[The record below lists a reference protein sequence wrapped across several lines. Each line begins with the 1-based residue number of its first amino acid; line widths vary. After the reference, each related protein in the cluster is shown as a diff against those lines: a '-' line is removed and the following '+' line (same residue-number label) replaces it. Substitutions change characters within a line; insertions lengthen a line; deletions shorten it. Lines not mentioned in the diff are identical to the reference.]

1 MPNPFGQPQPGGS
14 SGYRSP
20 SITSTKKQT
29 VSASRAGV
37 ISVNVSD
44 PATTLA
50 ASAQSMAQ
58 GAVGLGKGLVSIVEN
73 LPVVGGVAEPVIGA
87 IGGVADATIG
97 KVVSAAEKTPIIK
110 DVGAGAL
117 GIAGNV
123 VTGALDLISL
133 PGRLT
138 EQRVAAARIQSGI
151 EGKNDLITTLFGQAP
166 AAAVNS
172 VRGGASIED
181 AAMQLA
187 NSNAGFSEN
196 GAMNFLYS
204 LLIDPLN
211 VATFGAGKFASIGSE
226 AMQLSKIGVSGLR
239 ELATKASKS
248 GLTEAAAG
256 YAKQADFLEKWGLVG
271 EVYNQTLGKLDKVKR
286 NFASNIAKES
296 AVGYTRVYQRGLGAI
311 DNLLNG
317 ITASA
322 GREVADRGL
331 KNVATTFANA
341 IKSGSV
347 RARAAIVR
355 SNAQDFSDNVITHF
369 IKNGKTMDL
378 SQLLAQEVPSGGTLG
393 DLLKRLEVADE
404 NIVPAVEYIKD
415 AIKRG
420 VRGDDIRRNPDVA
433 ALRDSIERL
442 SANERIKSQKDLI
455 IATARYRSD
464 GNAALASEDAFRLLS
479 EAKLD
484 RVPAAN
490 DPVRGIRELKEDL
503 IGGFGLS
510 DDAAEKLAKSI
521 FAQNSKDV
529 RALTDVLAFARD
541 AAYGQAVR
549 ELAATRR
556 LFNADDFLSRITITS
571 RRSLTEKRAK
581 ELNAEV
587 VSLQK
592 IANGADEEAAAQ
604 AKTRLNDISDELV
617 NQYDEFG
624 VFASSAYSKDYTR
637 DQVFDFLKK
646 AKDITVRELNSRERD
661 SIASR
666 VKQPAVRQLQELERR
681 LEQYGYRLGIS
692 PEDKISTV
700 RTMIVDHHG
709 RERFDDLLMPFSDT
723 LDHVAIKG
731 LDNALVGEK
740 LRPSKLSRVWDKFTR
755 PYGVEVT
762 KNNVAERFVS
772 SMVKKTGVSVNTARR
787 LMSRITDLAAEKNV
801 QPRALFMNNDEVVKI
816 FKQEMGDLYGTLDG
830 AGTTPIQEIISAAA
844 GDWSVSGLT
853 TGFTGRVKAIF
864 PEITQL
870 TDRFYPEIRFG
881 RLNPFFNLVLER
893 VETRLMLAV
902 HGIRREVI
910 DASIGDI
917 RGTVL
922 RKAHLSP
929 LNVNREIN
937 DGFLKMQNRAA
948 VNVATAVEASPSFK
962 NRVANIIRPLWKKEN
977 FSIQGVKDAKEVARN
992 IMTDKFA
999 AREFISLL
1007 EEVAP
1012 GKLAKLA
1019 EHYGVTNA
1027 DQAIELLLADYLIQ
1041 SDPVQFSRYIESQS
1055 GFARSL
1061 SAKALRDGGVPAKE
1075 AEDIAAATIAAFEL
1089 AIQRASRAADKS
1101 QYFASHRSWL
1111 ERSINHPFL
1120 GLYPYSYMTQKAIPS
1135 LLRVMFAPRFGDTIM
1150 PGVGY
1155 ASWEKLTEYL
1165 DNQVNTD
1172 QNLISQIIQNDAL
1185 LYLFTTISPISPD
1198 RSGFS
1203 MPAWMRRGIIEPG
1216 LRGDAIGLPQ
1226 IGQTLT
1232 EVGATVVRGTALGQ
1246 TRTVLEGISG
1256 IEDAIKSKERISGFL
1271 QNQSEFLQE
1280 KVLELR
1286 GQ

>member
-1 MPNPFGQPQPGGS
+1 MPNPFGQPTPGGS
-14 SGYRSP
+14 SKYRAP

-29 VSASRAGV
+29 VTGTKAGV

-73 LPVVGGVAEPVIGA
+73 LPVIGGIAEPVIGA

-97 KVVSAAEKTPIIK
+97 RVVSAAEKTPIIK
-110 DVGAGAL
+110 DIGGGAL
-117 GIAGNV
+117 SIAGNV
-123 VTGALDLISL
+123 LTGALDIVSM
-133 PGRLT
+133 PGRFT
-138 EQRVAAARIQSGI
+138 EQRVAAARIQSGV
-151 EGKNDLITTLFGQAP
+151 ESKNDLITTLFGKAP
-166 AAAVNS
+166 ADAVTA
-172 VRGGASIED
+172 VRNGTSIED
-181 AAMQLA
+181 AALQLA

-196 GAMNFLYS
+196 GAINFLHS
-204 LLIDPLN
+204 LILDPLN
-211 VATFGAGKFASIGSE
+211 VISFGAGKFASIGAE
-226 AMQLSKIGVSGLR
+226 ASQLSKIGVSGLR
-239 ELATKASKS
+239 ELATKATKS
-248 GLTEAAAG
+248 GLTEAATG
-256 YAKQADFLEKWGLVG
+256 YARQADFLEKWGLVG
-271 EVYNQTLGKLDKVKR
+271 DVYNQTLGKLDKFKR
-286 NFASNIAKES
+286 SFASNIAKES

-369 IKNGKTMDL
+369 IKNGRDMDL
-378 SQLLAQEVPSGGTLG
+378 AQLLAQEVPSGGTLG
-393 DLLKRLEVADE
+393 DLLKRLDVADE
-404 NIVPAVEYIKD
+404 NIAPAIEYIKD
-415 AIKRG
+415 AVTRG
-420 VRGDDIRRNPDVA
+420 VRGDDIRRNPAVA
-433 ALRDSIERL
+433 ELRDTIERL

-455 IATARYRSD
+455 LATARYRAD
-464 GNAALASEDAFRLLS
+464 GNASLASEDAFRLLS

-490 DPVRGIRELKEDL
+490 DATRGIRELKEDL
-503 IGGFGLS
+503 VAGFGIS
-510 DDAAEKLAKSI
+510 DDAAEALAKDI
-521 FAQNSKDV
+521 FAQNSGDV
-529 RALTDVLAFARD
+529 RTLTDVLAFARD

-549 ELAATRR
+549 ELAATRK
-556 LFNADDFLSRITITS
+556 LFDTGDFLSRITITS
-571 RRSLTEKRAK
+571 RRSLTDARAK

-587 VSLQK
+587 DALQK
-592 IANGADEEAAAQ
+592 VAKGADEAAAAQ
-604 AKTRLNDISDELV
+604 AKARLNQISDELV
-617 NQYDEFG
+617 SQYDEFG
-624 VFASSAYSKDYTR
+624 VFAGSDYTR

-646 AKDITVRELNSRERD
+646 AKDITVRELSGTERAD
-661 SIASR
+661 IASR
-666 VKQPAVRQLQELERR
+666 AKQPAVRQLRELERR

-692 PEDKISTV
+692 PEEKISTV

-731 LDNALVGEK
+731 LDDALVTEK

-755 PYGVEVT
+755 PYGAEVT

-772 SMVKKTGVSVNTARR
+772 SMVKKTGISVNTARR
-787 LMSRITDLAAEKNV
+787 LMSRVTDLAAEKGV
-801 QPRALFMNNDEVVKI
+801 QPRALFMDNDEVIKI
-816 FKQEMGDLYGTLDG
+816 FRQEMGDLYGRLDE

-844 GDWSVSGLT
+844 GDWAVSGLT

-893 VETRLMLAV
+893 IETRLMLAV
-902 HGIRREVI
+902 HGVRKEVA
-910 DASIGDI
+910 DEAIGDI

-962 NRVANIIRPLWKKEN
+962 NRVANIIRPLWKKETY
-977 FSIQGVKDAKEVARN
+977 SIQGVKDAKEVARN
-992 IMTDKFA
+992 IMTDQFA

-1012 GKLAKLA
+1012 GKLSKLA

-1041 SDPVQFSRYIESQS
+1041 ADPVQFAKYIKSQS

-1061 SAKALRDGGVPAKE
+1061 SAKALRDGGIPAKE
-1075 AEDIAAATIAAFEL
+1075 AEDIAAATIAAFEI

-1111 ERSINHPFL
+1111 ERSLNHPFL

-1155 ASWEKLTEYL
+1155 ASWEKLTEYV

-1172 QNLISQIIQNDAL
+1172 QNLISQIIQDDAL
-1185 LYLFTTISPISPD
+1185 LYLFTTLSPLSPD

-1203 MPAWMRRGIIEPG
+1203 MPAWLRRGIIEPG
-1216 LRGDAIGLPQ
+1216 LKGENIGLPQ

-1232 EVGATVVRGTALGQ
+1232 EVGATVVRGTVLGQ
-1246 TRTVLEGISG
+1246 TRTVLEGITG

-1271 QNQSEFLQE
+1271 QDQSEFLQE